1 MYEYRNLTTGVTVFT
16 PCPVNGDWEL
26 IRWIKCEGD
35 AQEAEVPAVKP
46 EKKATAKKRTT
57 KK

>member
-1 MYEYRNLTTGVTVFT
+1 MFEYRNTKTGVTVFT

-26 IRWIKCEGD
+26 IRWIKCEGG

-46 EKKATAKKRTT
+46 KKTTEKKRTAKK
-57 KK
+57 

>member
-1 MYEYRNLTTGVTVFT
+1 MFEYRNTKTGVTVFT

-46 EKKATAKKRTT
+46 KKTTAKKRTA